1 MDELRQSHLP
11 LFDLHCH
18 ILPDLDDGAT
28 SEEQALE
35 MIALSY
41 ERGVTGMVATPHSY
55 EVLERGGVL
64 VIEERLAALREK
76 LEEQGIPVQLMA
88 GMEQHLVP
96 QAPDL
101 FAQGQALTLNNSR
114 YMLVEFNPVQWA
126 AYTDE
131 VLFQLQMQN
140 VVPLLAHVERQA
152 NIQEQPKLLEE
163 LVQRGCYAQI
173 TAGSLLGNFGS
184 EPRATAERLLGQ
196 GMVHVVASDT
206 HRPFG
211 SREPLLAGAAKRLQQ
226 LVGEEA
232 ANTLLYDNPV
242 AIVADGPVATISPK
256 PAPAG
261 LRRFLPW

>member
-1 MDELRQSHLP
+1 MDEANNSRRP
-11 LFDLHCH
+11 LYDLHCH

-28 SEEQALE
+28 SQDQALE
-35 MIALSY
+35 MIALSV

-55 EVLERGGVL
+55 EVLERGGIP
-64 VIEERLAALREK
+64 VIEERLAALREQ
-76 LEEQGIPVQLMA
+76 LQEQGIHVQLMA

-96 QAPDL
+96 QVPDL

-126 AYTDE
+126 TYTDE
-131 VLFQLQMQN
+131 VLFQLQVQN
-140 VVPLLAHVERQA
+140 VVPVLAHVERQA
-152 NIQEQPKLLEE
+152 NIQIKPELLEE

-173 TAGSLLGNFGS
+173 TAGSLLGNFGP
-184 EPRATAERLLGQ
+184 EPRATAEHLLRR
-196 GMVHVVASDT
+196 GMVHILASDT

-211 SREPLLAGAAKRLQQ
+211 NREPLLAGAAKRLQQ

-232 ANTLLYDNPV
+232 ADTLLYDNPA
-242 AIVADGPVATISPK
+242 AIVADGPVITITPK
-256 PAPAG
+256 PAPGG

>member
-1 MDELRQSHLP
+1 
-11 LFDLHCH
+11 
-18 ILPDLDDGAT
+18 
-28 SEEQALE
+28 
-35 MIALSY
+35 
-41 ERGVTGMVATPHSY
+41 MVATPHSY
-55 EVLERGGVL
+55 EVLEHGGIP

-76 LEEQGIPVQLMA
+76 LEEQGIPIQLMA
-88 GMEQHLVP
+88 GMEQHLGPQVP
-96 QAPDL
+96 EL

-126 AYTDE
+126 TYTDE
-131 VLFQLQMQN
+131 VLFQLQVQN

-152 NIQEQPKLLEE
+152 NIQEKSELLEG
-163 LVQRGCYAQI
+163 LVQHGCYAQI

-184 EPRATAERLLGQ
+184 ESRATAERLLRR
-196 GMVHVVASDT
+196 GMVHVVASDA

-211 SREPLLAGAAKRLQQ
+211 SREPLLAGVAKRLHQ

-232 ANTLLYDNPV
+232 TNTLLYDNPA
-242 AIVADGPVATISPK
+242 AIVADGPVATIWPK